1 LLKLSN
7 FFFSQE
13 RMEHPQQSFAS
24 TLFESFL
31 LRPFRF
37 LAILS
42 LNNLPKVVFDQPLS
56 WNVGIGVG

>member
-1 LLKLSN
+1 
-7 FFFSQE
+7 
-13 RMEHPQQSFAS
+13 MEHPQQSFAS